1 MNRVKKIEL
10 TNNNYNNEINIYNI
24 YTYTNIHV
32 SLSLSLSLSPSLS
45 LSLSI
50 YIYKRPS
57 PGNFILNARR
67 KKEMF
72 LIYVFLRRDTVVL
85 LSCHK
90 AQDLYLI
97 SLLTA

>member
-32 SLSLSLSLSPSLS
+32 SLSLSIY
-45 LSLSI
+45 I

-97 SLLTA
+97 SLLIA

>member
-32 SLSLSLSLSPSLS
+32 SLSLSLSLSLPLS
-45 LSLSI
+45 LYI

-57 PGNFILNARR
+57 PGNFISNARR

-97 SLLTA
+97 SLLIA